1 MKLIVEEKDLLEGN
15 FDEELIDDV
24 LNILDPLD
32 VEVVY
37 EVEKKKKVN
46 PSGCT
51 KLMMRQLNTS
61 SRNKLA

>member
-24 LNILDPLD
+24 VNVLDPLD

-37 EVEKKKKVN
+37 EVEKKKKVI

-51 KLMMRQLNTS
+51 N
-61 SRNKLA
+61 

>member
-24 LNILDPLD
+24 VKVLDPIN

-37 EVEKKKKVN
+37 DIEKKKEVIS
-46 PSGCT
+46 SGCT
-51 KLMMRQLNTS
+51 N
-61 SRNKLA
+61 